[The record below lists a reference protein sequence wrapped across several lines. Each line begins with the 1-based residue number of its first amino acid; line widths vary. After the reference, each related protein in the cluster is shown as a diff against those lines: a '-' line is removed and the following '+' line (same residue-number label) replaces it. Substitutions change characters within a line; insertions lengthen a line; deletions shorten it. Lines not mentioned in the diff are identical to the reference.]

1 MAQFEPIIVKLVSY
15 EAENKGEETEMKN
28 YITTPI
34 YYVNGEA
41 HIGHAYTTFI
51 ADTLARHS
59 RLLGNETYFL
69 TGTDEHGQKI
79 EEAAKKLN
87 KPTQQFADEISATF
101 KNLWDSFDISYDQ
114 FIRTTDEKHKH
125 GVQAAFLKMVEKG
138 DIYKD
143 FYEGNYCVSCETFF
157 PESQLMD
164 GGCCPDCGR
173 ATTILK
179 EESYF
184 FRLSKY
190 EQPLLD
196 YYEAHNDFILPKS
209 RKNEVISFVK
219 GGLHDLSV
227 TRTSFN
233 WGVHLPESL
242 NDPKHVMYV
251 WLDALM
257 NYVTALGYGNGEE
270 NMDFWPATTQ
280 LVGKDILRFH
290 AIYWPAFLMSLDL
303 PLPKHIGAHG
313 WWTRD
318 GEKMSKSKGNVVDPI
333 EVAKHYG
340 VENFRYFMMREV
352 PFGQD
357 GDFSQRALIDR
368 MNSDLSNDLGNL
380 LNRVIGMSEKYSDF
394 MIDSV
399 DVLKYHSKEIDDAHV
414 IITSLEEYMKDL
426 QLHRYLEEL
435 WKVFTIGNKA
445 IEEHAPWV
453 KIKEGRT
460 DEALATVAL
469 VANLLA
475 KASMML
481 HSIMP
486 HTTTTVANALG
497 FEINTTSYNDL
508 ILNKDLLKT
517 FTIKKIPPLFP
528 RVDEPLMDEAPKA
541 MMTEEPAIIMTV
553 TKTEEK
559 KVTTVPEEGL
569 ITIDQFFQT
578 SLKIGTVIE
587 AQEVPKSSKLLR
599 LQVDLGEEVPRQIV
613 AGIKEYYSAESLV
626 GTQVCVVANLKPAK
640 LMGLLSEGM
649 LLAAKDADGLSL
661 IRPEKPRAIGSS
673 IG

>member
-1 MAQFEPIIVKLVSY
+1 
-15 EAENKGEETEMKN
+15 MKN

-59 RLLGNETYFL
+59 RLLGNDTYFL

-79 EEAAKKLN
+79 EEAAKNLS

-101 KNLWDSFDISYDQ
+101 RTLWDEFDISYDQ
-114 FIRTTDEKHKH
+114 FIRTTDETHKK
-125 GVQAAFLKMVEKG
+125 GVQAAFLKMHENG

-173 ATTILK
+173 ATTIVK

-190 EQPLLD
+190 EKPLLE
-196 YYEAHNDFILPKS
+196 YYEAHPEFILPKS
-209 RKNEVISFVK
+209 RRNEVISFVK
-219 GGLHDLSV
+219 GGLNDLSV
-227 TRTSFN
+227 TRTSFS

-242 NDPKHVMYV
+242 NEPKHVMYV

-257 NYVTALGYGNGEE
+257 NYVTALGYGTGEAK
-270 NMDFWPATTQ
+270 MDFWPATTQ

-290 AIYWPAFLMSLDL
+290 AIYWPAFLMSLGL

-318 GEKMSKSKGNVVDPI
+318 GEKMSKSKGNVVDPR
-333 EVAKHYG
+333 EVSKHYG

-380 LNRVIGMSEKYSDF
+380 LNRIIGMSEKYSDF
-394 MIDSV
+394 VIDSV
-399 DVLKYHSKEIDDAHV
+399 DVEKYHAKELNDAHT
-414 IITSLEEYMKDL
+414 ILHSLDSYLSEL

-475 KASMML
+475 KASVML

-486 HTTTTVANALG
+486 TTTATIADALG
-497 FEINTTSYNDL
+497 FEITTESYNRL
-508 ILNKDLLKT
+508 IINKGLLET

-528 RVDEPLMDEAPKA
+528 RVDEPLMQEAPKA
-541 MMTEEPAIIMTV
+541 MIEEAPKAEPKPAMV
-553 TKTEEK
+553 DK
-559 KVTTVPEEGL
+559 KETTVSEEGL

-578 SLKIGTVIE
+578 SIKIGTVLNAE
-587 AQEVPKSSKLLR
+587 EVPKSSKLLK
-599 LQVDLGEEVPRQIV
+599 LQVDLGEESPRQII
-613 AGIKEYYSAESLV
+613 AGIREYYSAVSLV

-640 LMGLLSEGM
+640 LMGMLSEGM
-649 LLAAKDADGLSL
+649 ILAAKDADGLCL
-661 IRPEKPRAIGSS
+661 IRPEKARLSGSS
-673 IG
+673 VG

>member
-1 MAQFEPIIVKLVSY
+1 
-15 EAENKGEETEMKN
+15 MKN

-51 ADTLARHS
+51 ADALARHS
-59 RLLGNETYFL
+59 RLIGNETYFL

-79 EEAAKKLN
+79 EESAKKQN

-101 KNLWDSFDISYDQ
+101 RNLWDEFGVSYDQ
-114 FIRTTDEKHKH
+114 FIRTTDAAHKK
-125 GVQAAFLKMVEKG
+125 GVQAAFAKMVENG
-138 DIYKD
+138 DVYKD

-173 ATTILK
+173 ATTIVK

-190 EQPLLD
+190 EKPLLE
-196 YYEAHNDFILPKS
+196 YYEAHPEFILPKS
-209 RKNEVISFVK
+209 RRNEVMSFVK
-219 GGLHDLSV
+219 SGLNDLSV
-227 TRTSFN
+227 TRTSFS
-233 WGVHLPESL
+233 WGVPLPESL
-242 NDPKHVMYV
+242 NEPKHVMYV

-257 NYVTALGYGNGEE
+257 NYVTALGYGTDEAK
-270 NMDFWPATTQ
+270 MSFWPANVQ

-290 AIYWPAFLMSLDL
+290 AIYWPAFLMSLGL

-318 GEKMSKSKGNVVDPI
+318 GEKMSKSKGNVVDPR

-340 VENFRYFMMREV
+340 AENFRYFMMREV

-368 MNSDLSNDLGNL
+368 LNSDLSNDLGNL
-380 LNRVIGMSEKYSDF
+380 LNRIIGMSEKYSDF
-394 MIDSV
+394 RIDSV
-399 DVLKYHSKEIDDAHV
+399 DVEKYHARELNDAHA
-414 IITSLEEYMKDL
+414 ILDSLPPYLEEL

-445 IEEHAPWV
+445 IEEHAPWA

-475 KASMML
+475 KASVML
-481 HSIMP
+481 HGIMP
-486 HTTTTVANALG
+486 NTTATIADALG
-497 FEINTTSYNDL
+497 FAINTQSYNDL
-508 ILNKDLLKT
+508 IKNKKLLAP

-528 RVDEPLMDEAPKA
+528 RVEEPLMPEAPKA
-541 MMTEEPAIIMTV
+541 MIEEAPKAAEP
-553 TKTEEK
+553 KKEEK
-559 KVTTVPEEGL
+559 KESTVSGEGL

-578 SLKIGTVIE
+578 SLKVGTVLE
-587 AQEVPKSSKLLR
+587 AEEVPKSSKLLK
-599 LQVDLGEEVPRQIV
+599 LQVDLGEDSPRQII
-613 AGIKEYYSAESLV
+613 AGIREYYSAESLV

-640 LMGLLSEGM
+640 LMGMLSEGM
-649 LLAAKDADGLSL
+649 ILAAKDSEGLCL
-661 IRPEKPRAIGSS
+661 VRPEKPRLSGSS